1 MKTHSKL
8 YHCTFYKCGSQWV
21 RDVLSDPSLFEFTNC
36 PLVLNGVDVP
46 SSGWPTL
53 TAAGLASPIYTAGFE
68 NWQSRSNPGSDVRCL
83 VVSRDPRDV
92 IVSLVLSLAFSHT
105 PSEVTALL
113 RLPIRNASRADRIR
127 IGIHLF
133 SHWAAQFRSWFGPKE
148 DDDVLRIDYS
158 ELIADEQ
165 ASFRRIF
172 SYFGWEIPEELA
184 TQVISTH
191 SFLSTSGGRRLGEEN
206 EFSHRRK
213 GVTGDWL
220 NHFNQETG
228 AIFEA
233 VFPDLLLHTG
243 YEDHSEWWRE
253 LPQHPIAVGSVSTEV
268 RLARLLEAFE
278 AQQRE
283 LDIQREAAAERL
295 RDVQLLNELYG
306 GVRHGG

>member
-1 MKTHSKL
+1 LDT
-8 YHCTFYKCGSQWV
+8 
-21 RDVLSDPSLFEFTNC
+21 SD
-36 PLVLNGVDVP
+36 
-46 SSGWPTL
+46 
-53 TAAGLASPIYTAGFE
+53 
-68 NWQSRSNPGSDVRCL
+68 
-83 VVSRDPRDV
+83 
-92 IVSLVLSLAFSHT
+92 
-105 PSEVTALL
+105 
-113 RLPIRNASRADRIR
+113 
-127 IGIHLF
+127 
-133 SHWAAQFRSWFGPKE
+133 
-148 DDDVLRIDYS
+148 
-158 ELIADEQ
+158 
-165 ASFRRIF
+165 
-172 SYFGWEIPEELA
+172 FGWEIPEELA

-191 SFLSTSGGRRLGEEN
+191 SFLSTSGGRRPGEEN

-213 GVTGDWL
+213 GITGDWL